1 MNLEATATGL
11 TRVSAKQPGCDD
23 ITVAFEGV
31 MRAHFTTAKTE
42 VCLLD
47 TKTYGEVLFMDGT
60 VQSSQTDEGLYH
72 EALVVPALCARP
84 DDNIGDVL
92 ILGGGEGC
100 VAREVLKWG
109 ARSITQYDHDE
120 EFVRW
125 ARHGLVHWNKGAYV
139 NERVKIHTESAEVA
153 LSSPEK
159 YDVIFMD
166 LFDPDSSS
174 VDWFCK
180 LLLGCVGKLRA
191 GGVLAAYIGDAPRGP
206 ADVGVDIVLRIEE
219 ALGADARV
227 LPYRF
232 YIPSFYG
239 EACFVFVSVDG
250 AMPAVGDLRS
260 GASAPQDPKD
270 DQNAPQANQNAP
282 QFIDEVNWVRACT
295 WGFDPS
301 PVFNKMSE
309 RYVSF
314 LSDF

>member
-1 MNLEATATGL
+1 MNLEATAAGL

-23 ITVAFEGV
+23 VTVTFEGV
-31 MRAHFTTAKTE
+31 LRAHFTTAKTQ

-60 VQSSQTDEGLYH
+60 VQSSQADEALYH

-125 ARHGLVHWNKGAYV
+125 ARHGLVHWNNGAYMDTRMKV
-139 NERVKIHTESAEVA
+139 HTESAEVA
-153 LSSPEK
+153 VEDHSK
-159 YDVIFMD
+159 YDVIFVD

-174 VDWFCK
+174 VDWFYK

-219 ALGADARV
+219 ALGDDARV

-250 AMPAVGDLRS
+250 TMPAVGDVRP
-260 GASAPQDPKD
+260 GASARQAPQD
-270 DQNAPQANQNAP
+270 DQKAP
-282 QFIDEVNWVRACT
+282 QFIDEVSWVRACT

-301 PVFNKMSE
+301 PAFNKMSE

-314 LSDF
+314 LADF

>member
-1 MNLEATATGL
+1 MSLESVGGANGL
-11 TRVSAKQPGCDD
+11 TRYIATQPGCND
-23 ITVAFEGV
+23 IKVVFEGV

-47 TKTYGEVLFMDGT
+47 TLTYGEVLFMDGT
-60 VQSSQTDEGLYH
+60 VQSAQTDEALYH
-72 EALVVPALCARP
+72 EALVVPALCVRP
-84 DDNIGDVL
+84 DNNIGDVL

-109 ARSITQYDHDE
+109 PKSVTQYDHDE
-120 EFVRW
+120 EFIRW
-125 ARHGLVHWNKGAYV
+125 ARHGLVHWNIGAYDNINMKV
-139 NERVKIHTESAEVA
+139 HTESAEVA
-153 LSSPEK
+153 VQDPAK
-159 YDVIFMD
+159 YDAIFVD

-174 VDWFCK
+174 IDWFCK
-180 LLLGCVGKLRA
+180 LLLGCVAKLRT

-206 ADVGVDIVLRIEE
+206 ADIGVDIVLRIEE

-250 AMPAVGDLRS
+250 DMPAVGDMRP
-260 GASAPQDPKD
+260 GASAPRV
-270 DQNAPQANQNAP
+270 DQKAP
-282 QFIDEVNWVRACT
+282 QFIDEVSWVRACT